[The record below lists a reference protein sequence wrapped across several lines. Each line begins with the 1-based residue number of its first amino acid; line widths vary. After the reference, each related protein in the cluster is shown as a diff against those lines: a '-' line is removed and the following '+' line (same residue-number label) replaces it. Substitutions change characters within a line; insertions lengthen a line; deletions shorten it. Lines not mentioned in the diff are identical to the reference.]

1 MMRGRFLLWSL
12 IVPVLAVAHAA
23 RAQPNPAAGLAMTPA
38 TFSVLN
44 PSIFGDYGAVVL
56 GGNYGQRPVA
66 KTYLFSAS
74 LSHVRF
80 QFGRTTSPYST
91 YGLKAFMTSLDY
103 ARGISVWAINPSLDL
118 VSGVQGS
125 VGYGVI
131 NYNDGT
137 GNEGVSAGTL
147 VAMGARFSGRLVRIT
162 PYVAPGYFF

>member
-1 MMRGRFLLWSL
+1 MGL
-12 IVPVLAVAHAA
+12 IVALLVPAFAA
-23 RAQPNPAAGLAMTPA
+23 RAQAVASAGLVMTPA

-56 GGNYGQRPVA
+56 GGSYGQRPVA

-91 YGLKAFMTSLDY
+91 YGLEVFMTSLDY
-103 ARGISVWAINPSLDL
+103 ARGISAWAINPSLDL

-131 NYNDGT
+131 NYRDGT
-137 GNEGVSAGTL
+137 GNEGVSAGAL
-147 VAMGARFSGRLVRIT
+147 IAIGA
-162 PYVAPGYFF
+162 